1 MKALTAAQVENPVR
15 WQETVEN
22 MIAAGADT
30 FIECGPGKTLMGLIG
45 KISKDVRVFHVEDEA
60 TLKETLEAVK

>member
-1 MKALTAAQVENPVR
+1 
-15 WQETVEN
+15 
-22 MIAAGADT
+22 
-30 FIECGPGKTLMGLIG
+30 MGLIG